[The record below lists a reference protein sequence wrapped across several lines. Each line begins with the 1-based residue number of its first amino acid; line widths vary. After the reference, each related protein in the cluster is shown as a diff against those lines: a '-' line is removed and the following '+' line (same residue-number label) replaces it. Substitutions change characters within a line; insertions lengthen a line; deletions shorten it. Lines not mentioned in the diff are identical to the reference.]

1 MIAEP
6 HHHQQPAKKRGTKY
20 HIRYKDR
27 EYFTE
32 NLTLLLRSAVPI
44 GDALNSLS
52 RTTKNRSMQQ
62 ALAQMSND
70 IDAGYSLADA
80 MERADMVSHQTLA
93 LARLGEASGHLLD
106 NLAIAAQQ
114 EEKQHLFRSK
124 VRSALLYPAFVLSLT
139 LIVGLGVAWFLLPRL
154 AETFSQL
161 QVELPA
167 ISRILINF
175 GVFLQRYGVVVIPL
189 VAFGVFLL
197 GLVLFKAPK
206 TKSIGQRLLLAIPG
220 VGRLMRE
227 VEISQFGYLLGTLL
241 QAGLSVTQA
250 VLLLA
255 SASNLESYRRFYD
268 YLASALDDGHSFKEA
283 FAMRPESNK
292 LLPPAVQQMVIAGE
306 SSGSLPDVLLTTGRT
321 YEQKSDIT
329 TNNLEVI
336 IEPVLLVFV
345 SIGVLLVA
353 IAVLIPIYSLVGGL
367 GS

>member
-6 HHHQQPAKKRGTKY
+6 HAHHQKRVTKY

-32 NLTLLLRSAVPI
+32 NITLLLKSAVPI
-44 GDALNSLS
+44 GDALQSLS
-52 RTTKNRSMQQ
+52 RTTKNRDMQR
-62 ALAQMSND
+62 ALAQMGSD

-80 MERADMVSHQTLA
+80 MERANMVSHQTLA
-93 LARLGEASGHLLD
+93 LARLGEASGHLIE
-106 NLAIAAQQ
+106 NLEIAAQQ
-114 EEKQHLFRSK
+114 EEKQHIFRSK
-124 VRSALLYPAFVLSLT
+124 IRSALLYPTFVLSLT
-139 LIVGLGVAWFLLPRL
+139 LVVGLGVAWFLLPRL

-175 GVFLQRYGVVVIPL
+175 GVFLQHYGIVAIP
-189 VAFGVFLL
+189 VFLGGLFIL
-197 GLVLFKAPK
+197 GLILFTAPK
-206 TKSIGQRLLLAIPG
+206 TKIIGQRLLLVTPG

-241 QAGLSVTQA
+241 QAGLSVTQS
-250 VLLLA
+250 VQLLA
-255 SASNLESYRRFYD
+255 NASSLQSYRHFYEF
-268 YLASALDDGHSFKEA
+268 LAKALDDGHSFKEV
-283 FAMRPESNK
+283 FTMRPESAK
-292 LLPPAVQQMVIAGE
+292 LLPPSVQQMVIAGE

-336 IEPVLLVFV
+336 IEPVLLVIV
-345 SIGVLLVA
+345 SVGVLLVA
-353 IAVLIPIYSLVGGL
+353 VAVLIPIYSLVGGL
-367 GS
+367 SS